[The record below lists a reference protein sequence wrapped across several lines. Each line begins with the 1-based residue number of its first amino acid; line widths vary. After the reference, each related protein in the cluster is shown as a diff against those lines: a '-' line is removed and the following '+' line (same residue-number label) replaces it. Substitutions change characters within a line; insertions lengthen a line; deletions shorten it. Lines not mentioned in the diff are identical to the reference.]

1 VFLGIFKNIIFGNVN
16 IIDMKESLKA
26 LVALV
31 KEKYDLR
38 LAPFASNY
46 YESSTSCVLFTSHE
60 YVVNVIF
67 SFDVCY

>member
-1 VFLGIFKNIIFGNVN
+1 
-16 IIDMKESLKA
+16 MKESLKA